1 MEVSYRLQDPAV
13 LPRRKRDPGTNW
25 IGDCVGPRPGLDA
38 VVKSI
43 ANGKGADS
51 SNHLLITNCTYLVRK
66 RNIKT
71 VRNVVK
77 CKTVF
82 F

>member
-1 MEVSYRLQDPAV
+1 
-13 LPRRKRDPGTNW
+13 
-25 IGDCVGPRPGLDA
+25 VGPRPGLDA